1 MKECNTG
8 VVYVYHH
15 DPTYPDPLKKLQN
28 QNINKKNPKTIVQQT
43 YILLTVD

>member
-15 DPTYPDPLKKLQN
+15 DPTYPDPLKMQN
-28 QNINKKNPKTIVQQT
+28 QNMNKKTPKTIIQQT